1 MPQGGEGGGK
11 GLRSSEQLI
20 LRCEDCDEEGGVVGT
35 GGGGGAKGLRSSE
48 QLILSCED
56 CDEKL
61 VVFGTEEDWR
71 SRHAVFVCGYGHKL
85 TLDGR
90 ADKEVIA
97 AS

>member
-1 MPQGGEGGGK
+1 V
-11 GLRSSEQLI
+11 LNSSEQLI
-20 LRCEDCDEEGGVVGT
+20 LR
-35 GGGGGAKGLRSSE
+35 
-48 QLILSCED
+48 CED

-90 ADKEVIA
+90 ADEEVLTA
-97 AS
+97 C

>member
-1 MPQGGEGGGK
+1 MPQGGEGG
-11 GLRSSEQLI
+11 
-20 LRCEDCDEEGGVVGT
+20 
-35 GGGGGAKGLRSSE
+35 AKVLRSSE

-56 CDEKL
+56 CEEKL

-90 ADKEVIA
+90 ADEEVLA
-97 AS
+97 AC